1 MKAIEVEGYT
11 LEQRGEQVIVR
22 HGKFTGE
29 LQELERTGS
38 LTSPAGK
45 VYRPA
50 AWEVHK
56 LANAAKA
63 LAAA

>member
-1 MKAIEVEGYT
+1 MSEIDVEGFT
-11 LEQRGEQVIVR
+11 LERQGDKVIVR
-22 HGKFTGE
+22 HGKFFGE
-29 LQELERTGS
+29 LQELERTGA

-56 LANAAKA
+56 LANAARA
-63 LAAA
+63 MAAA

>member
-1 MKAIEVEGYT
+1 MKSIEIEGFR
-11 LEQRGEQVIVR
+11 LEQQGGKVIVR
-22 HGKFTGE
+22 HGKFFGE
-29 LQELERTGS
+29 LQELERTGG